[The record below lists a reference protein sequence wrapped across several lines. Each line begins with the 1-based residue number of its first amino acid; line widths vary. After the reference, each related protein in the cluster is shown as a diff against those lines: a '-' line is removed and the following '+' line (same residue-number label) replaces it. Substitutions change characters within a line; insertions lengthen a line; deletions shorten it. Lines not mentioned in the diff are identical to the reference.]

1 MLQKNSQLCEQ
12 GAAVWVS
19 SGCVAESE
27 ESVVNERQ
35 QQAPLAT
42 EKHENSG
49 WHQKDLITS
58 DELKDVLLIGCKFV
72 QEVSDEHQAAGAHR
86 IKDFLC
92 VGSCM
97 KQGEEEDRE
106 DAHCDG
112 VGVDQDERVQQIMA
126 AILLKSLRQE
136 SSAQL
141 KAWKPLMQAKGTGE
155 GVR

>member
-27 ESVVNERQ
+27 KSVVNERQ
-35 QQAPLAT
+35 QQAPLAA
-42 EKHENSG
+42 EEHKNSG
-49 WHQKDLITS
+49 WHQKDLIAG
-58 DELKDVLLIGCKFV
+58 DELQDVLLIGSKFV
-72 QEVSDEHQAAGAHR
+72 QEVSDEHQAAGTHR

-97 KQGEEEDRE
+97 KQGEEKDWE

-112 VGVDQDERVQQIMA
+112 VGVDQDE
-126 AILLKSLRQE
+126 
-136 SSAQL
+136 
-141 KAWKPLMQAKGTGE
+141 
-155 GVR
+155 